1 MESVSIL
8 IRSARSLHQ
17 PPSGGAGRLMCNI
30 ARALSEARWN
40 VDILCPRPETE
51 ETESVLENSCT
62 YHTFPYQNPEMS
74 VGRLTGSVRGV
85 RKFRDVLGETKP
97 DVILDDISH
106 IPYYPAHFLSGDSTN
121 AIFMHTAFFN
131 EAWTFNGPIK
141 GTVVNA
147 IDRFLPYMNS
157 PAMVCASESTKKRMT
172 DHTRIDDGHVLN
184 PCIDISDF
192 QYTFDPDSKRLLYL
206 GRITPRKNVRC
217 LIEAWAE
224 VGAKYDDY
232 TLSIAGT
239 GNREESIRQLVD
251 ERDIENVE
259 FHGYVD
265 EEKKQRLYRESLLF
279 VVPSLMEGYMTTG
292 LEALASGT
300 PVVGSN
306 TYGIRDYVTDGSNGF
321 LFEPDNSEAL
331 ASVLD
336 DALAD
341 PEALRPLAENGRDVA
356 EAHTFE
362 SFKEEANAVFSA
374 LADSDVA

>member
-1 MESVSIL
+1 MENTSVL

-17 PPSGGAGRLMCNI
+17 SPSGGAGRLMGNI
-30 ARALSEARWN
+30 ARVLSEEGWN
-40 VDILCPRPETE
+40 VNVLCPKPEREITE
-51 ETESVLENSCT
+51 TVLGDSCT
-62 YHTFPYQNPEMS
+62 YHTFLYSNPDTS
-74 VGRLTGSVRGV
+74 VSRLAGSIRGV
-85 RKFRDVLGETKP
+85 RKFREVLRETEP
-97 DVILDDISH
+97 DIILDDISH
-106 IPYYPAHFLSGDSTN
+106 IPYYPAHFLSSDSTN

-141 GTVVNA
+141 GTIVNL

-157 PAMVCASESTKKRMT
+157 PAMVCASESTKTRMT
-172 DHTRIDDGHVLN
+172 NNTRIDDGYVLN

-192 QYTFDPDSKRLLYL
+192 QYTFDPDSKRILYL

-217 LIEAWAE
+217 LIEAWAD
-224 VGAKYDDY
+224 VGEKYDDY

-265 EEKKQRLYRESLLF
+265 EDEKQHLYCDSLLF

-300 PVVGSN
+300 PVVGSD

-321 LFEPDNSEAL
+321 LFEPDNSKEL
-331 ASVLD
+331 ANVLD
-336 DALAD
+336 GALSN

-362 SFKEEANAVFSA
+362 KFKDEANAVFSA
-374 LADSDVA
+374 LADQM